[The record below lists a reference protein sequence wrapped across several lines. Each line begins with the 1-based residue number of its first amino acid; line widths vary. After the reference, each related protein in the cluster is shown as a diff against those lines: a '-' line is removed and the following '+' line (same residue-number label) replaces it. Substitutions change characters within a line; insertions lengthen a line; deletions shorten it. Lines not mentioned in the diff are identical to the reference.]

1 MTDAHMVEIDLKVFC
16 KIPLTHEEEIYLFL
30 HGWESVKK
38 QYENNKAELEQ
49 NYNALVRELSK
60 RRKYKC

>member
-30 HGWESVKK
+30 HGWESIKK
-38 QYENNKAELEQ
+38 QYKINKEEGI
-49 NYNALVRELSK
+49 
-60 RRKYKC
+60 C